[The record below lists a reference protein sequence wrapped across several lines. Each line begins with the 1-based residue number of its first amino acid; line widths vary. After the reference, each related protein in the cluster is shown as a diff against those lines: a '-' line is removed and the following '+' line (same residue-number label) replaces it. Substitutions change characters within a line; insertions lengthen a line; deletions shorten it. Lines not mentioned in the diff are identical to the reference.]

1 MARLFL
7 FFFFNYLQASN
18 CVIMKNL
25 MWALAISG
33 IALAASCQNQPQQES
48 SSSASTSAT
57 APAADGPQFKKEG
70 QLSFISKAKGDTI
83 KTIDI
88 EIAETDDE
96 RARGLMDRKSMLD
109 SQGMLFIFA
118 APEEQ
123 SFWMK
128 NTYISLDIMYVNE
141 NFEIVSIQKY
151 ATPLSEESL
160 PSFKKAQYVV
170 ETNAG
175 FADKYKVAFGDKIA
189 FTKQ

>member
-1 MARLFL
+1 
-7 FFFFNYLQASN
+7 
-18 CVIMKNL
+18 MKNF
-25 MWALAISG
+25 MWTLAISG
-33 IALAASCQNQPQQES
+33 FAFAASCQNQPKQES
-48 SSSASTSAT
+48 SAESASASSAT
-57 APAADGPQFKKEG
+57 ATTPAVTGGPVFKKEG
-70 QLSFISKAKGDTI
+70 SLSFISKAKGDTI

-128 NTYISLDIMYVNE
+128 NTYISLDIMYVDE
-141 NFEIVSIQKY
+141 KFEIVSIQKY

-175 FADKYKVAFGDKIA
+175 FADKYKIAFGDKIA

>member
-1 MARLFL
+1 
-7 FFFFNYLQASN
+7 
-18 CVIMKNL
+18 MKNF
-25 MWALAISG
+25 MWIMALSG
-33 IALAASCQNQPQQES
+33 FALAASCNNQPKQES
-48 SSSASTSAT
+48 STDTGSASTTPA
-57 APAADGPQFKKEG
+57 APAPADGPVFKNEG

-83 KTIDI
+83 KTIAI
-88 EIAETDDE
+88 EIAETDEE
-96 RARGLMDRKSMLD
+96 RAKGLMDRKSMED
-109 SQGMLFIFA
+109 TQGMLFIFS

-175 FADKYKVAFGDKIA
+175 FADKYKVAYGDKIA
-189 FTKQ
+189 FTKK

>member
-1 MARLFL
+1 
-7 FFFFNYLQASN
+7 
-18 CVIMKNL
+18 MKNF

-33 IALAASCQNQPQQES
+33 FAFAASCQNQPSQES
-48 SSSASTSAT
+48 STDTASASSAT
-57 APAADGPQFKKEG
+57 AATPAADGPVFKKEG
-70 QLSFISKAKGDTI
+70 SLSFIGKAKGDTI

-175 FADKYKVAFGDKIA
+175 FADKYKIAFGDKIA
-189 FTKQ
+189 FSKQ

>member
-1 MARLFL
+1 
-7 FFFFNYLQASN
+7 
-18 CVIMKNL
+18 MKNF
-25 MWALAISG
+25 MWVLAISG
-33 IALAASCQNQPQQES
+33 AALAASCQNQPKQES
-48 SSSASTSAT
+48 STGATSAT
-57 APAADGPQFKKEG
+57 APAADGPAFKKEG

-123 SFWMK
+123 FFWMK